1 MRPGAAS
8 RPAIR
13 SGLLGVLTTA
23 AVAMVTGCG
32 SDAPASDPTPTPSP
46 SATEADQT
54 PARSQLA
61 GLAAAAQDRHLSAF
75 YTLSAA
81 DREDRTVAFTAA
93 PDGSWRVDI
102 PGGALGGTADV
113 SVARTADGLF
123 QCALPSVTRQVAP
136 TCVRVGDPDGQFA
149 AGNDPLVQHPLVS
162 WARVLTDR
170 RAALSVTA
178 AQPLPGSRGAC
189 FAVESTS
196 ASLRAPLDVGIYCYA
211 QDGTLTGA
219 KVAFGT
225 LILAG
230 EPVAAPPTVTLPGP
244 VVAGEP
250 LGMASP
256 PPPPP
261 PTATPTGTPSPTPS
275 A

>member
-1 MRPGAAS
+1 MRPGAAP
-8 RPAIR
+8 RPAAR

-23 AVAMVTGCG
+23 TAVLVTGCG
-32 SDAPASDPTPTPSP
+32 SDAPTADPTPTPS
-46 SATEADQT
+46 ATGADQT
-54 PARSQLA
+54 PARAQLA

-81 DREDRTVAFTAA
+81 DRADRTVAFTAA

-113 SVARTADGLF
+113 SVARTGDGLF
-123 QCALPSVTRQVAP
+123 QCALPSVTRQIPP
-136 TCVRVGDPDGQFA
+136 TCVRVADPDGQLA
-149 AGNDPLVQHPLVS
+149 AGDDPRVQHPLVS
-162 WARVLTDR
+162 WSRVLTDR

-178 AQPLPGSRGAC
+178 VQPLPGSRGAC

-250 LGMASP
+250 LDMASP
-256 PPPPP
+256 PPPP
-261 PTATPTGTPSPTPS
+261 TPTVTPSGSPSPTPS